1 VKSTS
6 ASLLAEQSSSQVST
20 QRSVLQQLSQQKKV
34 LHKSLDQE
42 VYLSISLSRTK
53 LFTSLY
59 KQQNYSSSHN
69 EPRSPKSEPSIRV
82 STNTSG
88 PEANHQ
94 QCQSQGLLVPSLLL
108 FEVGQLG
115 VRPPLQ
121 ASTSCQSPQCIQPA
135 VYNVHRVTSWPSRR
149 APTRISYTATKQ
161 ETQSPRST
169 AHTSH
174 HERSCALVA
183 AELGEGDISQCTEV
197 TISQAAAAL

>member
-1 VKSTS
+1 MLCNNLSQSSQADTVKSTS
-6 ASLLAEQSSSQVST
+6 ASLLAEQSSSQFST
-20 QRSVLQQLSQQKKV
+20 QRSVPQHLSQQNKV
-34 LHKSLDQE
+34 LHKSLHKE

-69 EPRSPKSEPSIRV
+69 EPRSSKSEPSIRV

-88 PEANHQ
+88 SEGYRQ

-121 ASTSCQSPQCIQPA
+121 ASTSYQSPQCIQPV
-135 VYNVHRVTSWPSRR
+135 VYNLH
-149 APTRISYTATKQ
+149 
-161 ETQSPRST
+161 
-169 AHTSH
+169 
-174 HERSCALVA
+174 
-183 AELGEGDISQCTEV
+183 
-197 TISQAAAAL
+197 